1 MIRTILFIGIILF
14 VSSGCD
20 QQKKVAD
27 TTDYIK
33 VGDSI
38 AAKSFDHLRTA
49 LQASMSAD
57 GPAAAI
63 TFCRQ
68 QAMPLTSK
76 YNTDS
81 ITVMRVAEKFRNP
94 SNALK
99 NPDSTVW
106 SQYKTAMANGD
117 SIFSK
122 TVVTDTAIH
131 YYKPILLLPLCST
144 CHGVAGKDIPA
155 SLVTVIDSLYPGD
168 RAKDFLVGELRGM
181 WHIRFDK

>member
-1 MIRTILFIGIILF
+1 MIRKFSLLSLILLLTAA
-14 VSSGCD
+14 CK
-20 QQKKVAD
+20 QQDNVTY

-33 VGDSI
+33 IGDSI
-38 AAKSFDHLRTA
+38 ASQSFDHLRTA
-49 LQASMSAD
+49 LQASIAAD
-57 GPAAAI
+57 GASAAI

-76 YNTDS
+76 YNSDS

-94 SNALK
+94 ANALK
-99 NPDSTVW
+99 NPDGLVW
-106 SQYKTAMANGD
+106 DQYKTAIANGD

-122 TVVTDTAIH
+122 TLVTDTAVH

-144 CHGVAGKDIPA
+144 CHGIPGKDIPA

-181 WHIRFDK
+181 WHIQFDK